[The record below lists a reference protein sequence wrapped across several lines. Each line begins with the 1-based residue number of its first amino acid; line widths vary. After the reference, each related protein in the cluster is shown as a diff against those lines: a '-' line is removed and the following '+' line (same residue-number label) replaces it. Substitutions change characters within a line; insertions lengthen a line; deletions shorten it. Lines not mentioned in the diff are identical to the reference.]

1 MSTLTVSG
9 SSLSASSRSTA
20 SSSAADETKDD
31 ESCNA
36 EMLPGTSESASET
49 ASSAAKESAM
59 ETDAAAP
66 LQKVQDERSDRESSI
81 AMTAASP
88 VEVKGDSSGEHEAG
102 QLAVEEE
109 PRSVGRDEGDYTA
122 DSVDDEAQLNP
133 APHVDLYAE
142 STASGQVEG
151 DESSDESSHD
161 ESRLEGEVAGHAPA
175 PASVHNGS
183 IASSGIIDDENFGG
197 EEGDFSAEDE
207 DQLAPPLAPTHA
219 ESHNGS
225 VASSGIG
232 DDEISVVSSADEETD
247 DERDGIQSPPKLQPT
262 TKRSPF
268 AEELRTR
275 LAQRAA
281 QAAEAGSERQQSS
294 NLPGDGIERA
304 STVAT
309 KAAEETWSPTKRP
322 ATDAPKRMLS
332 PSRSTPASAKTGSS
346 SREFLSD
353 YW

>member
-66 LQKVQDERSDRESSI
+66 L
-81 AMTAASP
+81 
-88 VEVKGDSSGEHEAG
+88 HEAG

-109 PRSVGRDEGDYTA
+109 PRSGGRDEGDCTA
-122 DSVDDEAQLNP
+122 DSADDDAQLNP